1 MKISITKIVL
11 AVVAFTTF
19 TCNAQTMEERLIVAY
34 RKLEASSTVSEM
46 TTASSE
52 FDQVTDKYPN
62 ELMSNYYSAYAKAQV
77 SYAEEDSKTRDQIL
91 DQAEKYFQKVKAINP
106 ENDETY
112 VLSALLTNARLQV
125 DGPNRWKTR
134 GEEFDKALAMAK
146 KLNPDNPR
154 IYYLTGISLFYKP
167 EAFGGGGKKAK
178 PFFEKAKALF
188 TAQQNRSIVNPA
200 WGQKQNEEYL
210 KKCSDTEN

>member
-106 ENDETY
+106 
-112 VLSALLTNARLQV
+112 
-125 DGPNRWKTR
+125 
-134 GEEFDKALAMAK
+134 
-146 KLNPDNPR
+146 
-154 IYYLTGISLFYKP
+154 
-167 EAFGGGGKKAK
+167 
-178 PFFEKAKALF
+178 
-188 TAQQNRSIVNPA
+188 
-200 WGQKQNEEYL
+200 
-210 KKCSDTEN
+210 